1 MSGFVWLL
9 KEETTRLLKSSLVL
23 YDFVHLAKLFD
34 KKDRNAQQTPSVT
47 HSLPGLRAGSLYVSQ
62 TQCTETNYKLK
73 RTEVTSIHQAGS
85 LSSTINRALCSAF
98 MWRKRPSHFS
108 VWPLSALWMRKM
120 QNTETFPSEF
130 FQSLFRQTWWWLLF
144 FFLLT
149 KFQLV
154 KL

>member
-73 RTEVTSIHQAGS
+73 RMEVTSIHQAGS
-85 LSSTINRALCSAF
+85 LSSTINRALCIHVKETSVTL
-98 MWRKRPSHFS
+98 FS
-108 VWPLSALWMRKM
+108 LTPECALNEQNAKYWNVPLRILSV
-120 QNTETFPSEF
+120 FV
-130 FQSLFRQTWWWLLF
+130 QTNLMVASF
-144 FFLLT
+144 FFY
-149 KFQLV
+149 
-154 KL
+154 